1 MICISF
7 RSARALAVFAVLA
20 LAVQAAPVR
29 AEEATFPPGS
39 RVGLVPP
46 PGMAVSKTFDGFADP
61 AKDAAILIAVLPA
74 GAFAEIEKVLDTD
87 ALKKQGV
94 TVEKRESLQ
103 LSFGRGILLIGR
115 QVADKAHYRKWLLVA
130 SANDLT
136 AMVTVQVPDP
146 DDSYTDAALRASLA
160 TLAVRATVPE
170 AEELGLLPFEVGDL
184 AGFRVDDVL
193 RGRALVLHDVPAA
206 ADTGK
211 DASKETNKET
221 NKKTNKETNSHGV
234 EARMLIAAVPGG
246 PPEADQRAEFARL
259 MFNEIGGIKQ
269 VRVVLSEPLRIN
281 GQPGFQT
288 MAEAQDV
295 RTGSDVRVI
304 QWLRFGGGGY
314 LQMVAIGSAD
324 GWTAMLTRL
333 RAVRDSVELK

>member
-1 MICISF
+1 MMCISF
-7 RSARALAVFAVLA
+7 RSARALVVFAVLA
-20 LAVQAAPVR
+20 LAAQAAPAR

-46 PGMAVSKTFDGFADP
+46 PGMAVSKTFEGFADP

-103 LSFGRGILLIGR
+103 LSFGRGILLVGR

-184 AGFRVDDVL
+184 AGFHVDDVL

-211 DASKETNKET
+211 ETSKETSKETN
-221 NKKTNKETNSHGV
+221 NHGV

-246 PPEADQRAEFARL
+246 PPEADQREEFARL

-269 VRVVLSEPLRIN
+269 VKIVMSEPLRIN
-281 GQPGFQT
+281 GQSGFQT

-324 GWTAMLTRL
+324 GWTSMLTRL

>member
-1 MICISF
+1 MMCISF
-7 RSARALAVFAVLA
+7 RSARALVVFAVLA
-20 LAVQAAPVR
+20 LAAQAAPTR

-46 PGMAVSKTFDGFADP
+46 PGMTVSKTFDGFADP

-146 DDSYTDAALRASLA
+146 DDSYTDAALRATLS

-170 AEELGLLPFEVGDL
+170 AEELGLLPFAVGDL

-206 ADTGK
+206 ADAGK
-211 DASKETNKET
+211 EAGKEAS
-221 NKKTNKETNSHGV
+221 KETNSHGV

-269 VRVVLSEPLRIN
+269 VKIVMSEPLRIN
-281 GQPGFQT
+281 GQAGFQT

-324 GWTAMLTRL
+324 GWTGMLTRL